1 MKSLRYP
8 LLLSA
13 VTLALTGC
21 SDNEAEQPVA
31 AISVDKT
38 EYEINESM
46 NLRFVGSANDV
57 VVFPGDEDHD
67 YELRAESN
75 TGLVVNKNLFTYSYS
90 RPGVYHVV
98 CVASNNDDFGRSL
111 RSDTTSVW
119 IRVIDDNT
127 AITSISDPSVL
138 YDEVFA
144 KAVSDTDW
152 LLALPRKVRYRNAD
166 RNINIERQKL
176 NIEGASSSMTIEL
189 KDLDDDAAQYA
200 AYNSRANYN
209 LRKNF
214 AIRTQSSSGLSRDY
228 RLYTLNYGEFK
239 TFAAAGVKGTIVRT
253 EYDYSYYTIDI
264 DAAGGTDLSAVPV
277 TFTLYDS
284 ATEKVYVG
292 EREVHSGD
300 VFDFTDPVTFRF
312 VVSEPGNEAIK
323 LESTCVVTVR

>member
-8 LLLSA
+8 LLLSV

-21 SDNEAEQPVA
+21 SDNEAEQPTA

-46 NLRFVGSANDV
+46 TLRFVGSANDV

-98 CVASNNDDFGRSL
+98 CVASNNDDFGKSL
-111 RSDTTSVW
+111 LSDTTSVW
-119 IRVIDDNT
+119 IRVTDDNT

-144 KAVSDTDW
+144 KAINDTDW
-152 LLALPRKVRYRNAD
+152 LLAIPRKVRYNKRDVNVNL
-166 RNINIERQKL
+166 RRQRL
-176 NIEGASSSMTIEL
+176 NIEGASSAMTIEL
-189 KDLDDDAAQYA
+189 KDLADDAAEYA
-200 AYNSRANYN
+200 EYNSRTNYN
-209 LRKNF
+209 LEQNL
-214 AIRTQSSSGLSRDY
+214 AIRTHSSSGLSRDY
-228 RLYTLNYGEFK
+228 RLYTLNYGEFN
-239 TFAAAGVKGTIVRT
+239 TFTAAGVKGTIVRT

-264 DAAGGTDLSAVPV
+264 EAAAGTDLGAVPV

-284 ATEKVYVG
+284 NTEKVYVG
-292 EREVHSGD
+292 DREVHSGD
-300 VFDFTDPVTFRF
+300 VLDFTGPVTFRF
-312 VVSEPGNEAIK
+312 VVSEPGNDAIK
-323 LESTCVVTVR
+323 LESTCVVTVK